1 MPKTDT
7 MFQYKEYYAD
17 NRFSVFLKKIWILD
31 NLPNPERI
39 VGRQVLPN
47 GCFNIAVIEGN
58 GLFIK
63 HMGSEKHLVAGSY
76 FCGQMTQ
83 AVSVE
88 LLPYSKATIVQLHPW
103 TPAHFSAADMSKFT
117 DQIVSFEVLEI
128 GPDHFSNLPGRSH
141 KEIYRTFV
149 LAFEPMMREGR
160 TQELIYRAA
169 ALLVESSGSLQ
180 VSKLS
185 ECLGCSSRHLQKIF
199 KKHIGITPKQLSLI
213 LRLRDTV
220 DSIAY
225 RPKPLVSMTE
235 LALDSDFFD
244 QAHFINAF
252 RSFAKVSP
260 KRINIPDYFLSF
272 KK

>member
-1 MPKTDT
+1 
-7 MFQYKEYYAD
+7 MFQYQEYYAD
-17 NRFSVFLKKIWILD
+17 NRFSVFLKKIWVLD
-31 NLPNPERI
+31 NLANPERI

-58 GLFIK
+58 GLIIK
-63 HMGSEKHLVAGSY
+63 HMGWEKHLLTGSY

-83 AVSVE
+83 AISVE
-88 LLPYSKATIVQLHPW
+88 LLPYSKATMVQLHPW

-117 DQIVSFEVLEI
+117 DQIVPLEELEI
-128 GPDHFSNLPGRSH
+128 GPDHFSRLPGRSH
-141 KEIYRTFV
+141 KEIYQV
-149 LAFEPMMREGR
+149 LVLTFEPMIRESS
-160 TQELIYRAA
+160 TQELIYRSAV
-169 ALLVESSGSLQ
+169 LLVESNGSLQ

-185 ECLGCSSRHLQKIF
+185 DYLGCSSRHLQKIF

-225 RPKPLVSMTE
+225 RQKEPLSMTD
-235 LALDSDFFD
+235 LALQGDFFD

-260 KRINIPDYFLSF
+260 KRINIPNYFLSF

>member
-1 MPKTDT
+1 

-31 NLPNPERI
+31 NLANHERI
-39 VGRQVLPN
+39 LGKQVLPN

-58 GLFIK
+58 GLIIK
-63 HMGSEKHLVAGSY
+63 HMGWEKHLLTGNY

-83 AVSVE
+83 AISVE
-88 LLPYSKATIVQLHPW
+88 LLPYSKATMVQLHPW

-117 DQIVSFEVLEI
+117 DQIVPLEVLEI
-128 GPDHFSNLPGRSH
+128 GPDHFSWLPGRSH
-141 KEIYRTFV
+141 KEIYLTFV
-149 LAFEPMMREGR
+149 LAFGPMMREGS

-169 ALLVESSGSLQ
+169 ALMVESNGKLQ
-180 VSKLS
+180 ISKLS
-185 ECLGCSSRHLQKIF
+185 DYLGCSSRHLQKTF
-199 KKHIGITPKQLSLI
+199 KKHIGLTPKQLSLI
-213 LRLRDTV
+213 LRLRNTV

-225 RPKPLVSMTE
+225 RQKDLLSMTD

-260 KRINIPDYFLSF
+260 KRINIPNYFLSF

>member
-1 MPKTDT
+1 MPKTDK

-17 NRFSVFLKKIWILD
+17 KRFSVYIKKIWILD
-31 NLPNPERI
+31 NLANPETI
-39 VGRQVLPN
+39 AGRQVLPN

-58 GLFIK
+58 GLIIK
-63 HMGSEKHLVAGSY
+63 HMGWEKNLLTGSY

-83 AVSVE
+83 AISVE
-88 LLPYSKATIVQLHPW
+88 LLPYSKATMVQLHPW

-117 DQIVSFEVLEI
+117 DQIVPFEVPEI
-128 GPDHFSNLPGRSH
+128 GSAHFSSLPELSH
-141 KEIYRTFV
+141 KEIYQTFIM
-149 LAFEPMMREGR
+149 AFEMMMREGS
-160 TQELIYRAA
+160 TQELIYRASS
-169 ALLVESSGSLQ
+169 LLVESSGCLQ
-180 VSKLS
+180 VFKLS
-185 ECLGCSSRHLQKIF
+185 EYLGCSSRHLQKIF
-199 KKHIGITPKQLSLI
+199 KKHIGLTPKQLSLI

-225 RPKPLVSMTE
+225 RQEDVLSMTD

-244 QAHFINAF
+244 QAHFTNAF

-260 KRINIPDYFLSF
+260 KRINIPDYFISL